1 MLAETGLVGREV
13 GEDVLVETRVDD
25 FFLDFEVILFCREEI
40 QWRPSSLGGCR
51 LSERKG
57 CKE

>member
-25 FFLDFEVILFCREEI
+25 FSWIFEVMLRREM
-40 QWRPSSLGGCR
+40 WR
-51 LSERKG
+51 
-57 CKE
+57 

>member
-25 FFLDFEVILFCREEI
+25 FFLDFEVMLRREMG
-40 QWRPSSLGGCR
+40 R
-51 LSERKG
+51 
-57 CKE
+57 

>member
-25 FFLDFEVILFCREEI
+25 FVGGVDYLTAASMVLGRRLPRRMDIL
-40 QWRPSSLGGCR
+40 WNGY
-51 LSERKG
+51 
-57 CKE
+57 